1 MKFSPDIEGL
11 RAVSILLVVI
21 YHYFPSAIGG
31 GYVGVDVFFVIS
43 GYLITHSLVGQV
55 SKSASLR
62 PWLLQF
68 WGRRARRLLPNALLV
83 LLVVAALGF
92 TSLSDYAV
100 KKLGSD
106 VLSSAA
112 YSVNWLFILRSVDYL
127 QWDEA
132 GNSVLLNF
140 WSLAVE
146 EQFYLVWP
154 LLLYVALG
162 KAARNEG
169 VAQGLDRARQ
179 LTLLVLCL
187 SFGYCI
193 WLGSRHLTVAF
204 FSLPSRAWELLVGAA
219 LALWLLRSAS
229 PFRLAA
235 VTNLASWCGFAAIAG
250 SGLLFS
256 DDTLHPG
263 FLTLIPV
270 GGAVLMIWSS
280 ATHGVPASLAW
291 LRSRPF
297 MILGKRSYSIY
308 LWHWPV
314 LILGKMLWPGV
325 SGAGLLALLA
335 LSLLVAEVA
344 YRWVELPARFRWRL
358 AMSPAHVVVTAV
370 MCSVSVATVG
380 FALRVSGATSGRE
393 VLGLR
398 SPVRGGLR
406 LPDLKQVHADIPAVY
421 KVGCHLALEAVEHP
435 DCVFGDPH
443 GRASVVLFGDS
454 HAAQW
459 FPALDQVARSRGVRL
474 HSFTKS
480 GCPSADVAVWNQ
492 AAKGLYRQ
500 CGEWR
505 ERIFQRIEQL
515 HPEVVI
521 VSNLVEDATV
531 LVDERYGRVR
541 GREAAKT
548 FTEGLVRTIEQL
560 QSHGARVVV
569 LRDTPRPRPD
579 ILDCLYV
586 ATDPKSCALTRVEA
600 TRGPLLD
607 LEAAARTSAVVWDIT
622 DSICTSSACPVVW
635 GHPLG
640 VVYRDSNHLAAS
652 YVAGQ
657 LAVEV
662 DRRWGELPGVGKLPG
677 SSGR

>member
-21 YHYFPSAIGG
+21 YHYFPSAMGG

-43 GYLITHSLVGQV
+43 GYLITQSLAGQI
-55 SKSASLR
+55 SESASLR
-62 PWLLQF
+62 SWLLQF

-83 LLVVAALGF
+83 LIAVAAVGL
-92 TSLSDYAV
+92 TLLSDYAI

-112 YSVNWLFILRSVDYL
+112 YAVNWLFILRSVDYL

-140 WSLAVE
+140 WSLAIE

-154 LLLYVALG
+154 LCLYVALG
-162 KAARNEG
+162 KAARSQG
-169 VAQGLDRARQ
+169 VAHGLDRARR
-179 LTLLVLCL
+179 LTLVVLCL
-187 SFGYCI
+187 SFGYCM
-193 WLGSRHLTVAF
+193 WLASRHLTVAF

-219 LALWLLRSAS
+219 LALWLLRRAS
-229 PFRLAA
+229 PSFSAA
-235 VTNLASWCGFAAIAG
+235 VTNLAAWCGLAAIIA

-263 FLTLIPV
+263 LITLVPV
-270 GGAVLMIWSS
+270 AGTALMIWAS
-280 ATHGVPASLAW
+280 AIHGTPRGMGW

-297 MILGKRSYSIY
+297 LVIGKRSYSIY

-314 LILGKMLWPGV
+314 LTLGKMLWPGV

-335 LSLLVAEVA
+335 LSLLFAEAA

-358 AMSPAHVVVTAV
+358 AMSPAHVVATAV
-370 MCSVSVATVG
+370 ACSVSVAGLG
-380 FALRVSGATSGRE
+380 FALRVSGATSSRE

-398 SPVRGGLR
+398 SPVRDNLR
-406 LPDLKQVHADIPAVY
+406 LPDLKQVHADVPAIY
-421 KVGCHLALEAVEHP
+421 KLGCHLALEAVEHP

-443 GRASVVLFGDS
+443 GRVSLVLFGDS

-459 FPALDQVARSRGVRL
+459 FPALDEAARSRVVRL
-474 HSFTKS
+474 YSFTKS
-480 GCPSADVAVWNQ
+480 GCPSADVVVWNQ
-492 AAKGLYRQ
+492 SAKGTYRQ
-500 CGEWR
+500 CSEWR
-505 ERIFQRIEQL
+505 ERIFRRIEQL
-515 HPEVVI
+515 RPEVVI
-521 VSNLVEDATV
+521 VSNLIEDATV
-531 LVDERYGRVR
+531 LVDERAGRMR
-541 GREAAKT
+541 GREAAKA
-548 FTEGLVRTIEQL
+548 FTEGLVRTIKLL
-560 QSHGARVVV
+560 QHHGAKVVV

-579 ILDCLYV
+579 ILDCLY
-586 ATDPKSCALTRVEA
+586 ATSDPTSCALTRVEA

-607 LEAAARTSAVVWDIT
+607 LEAAARTSAIVWDFT
-622 DSICTSSACPVVW
+622 DSICTSSTCPVVW
-635 GHPLG
+635 GRPLG
-640 VVYRDSNHLAAS
+640 IVYRDSNHLAAS

-657 LAVEV
+657 LAV
-662 DRRWGELPGVGKLPG
+662 DLARRWDELPGVGKLAG
-677 SSGR
+677 STGR